1 MLHSQWQSALLAVVA
16 AAFPLVA
23 CSCAWHACSSAMHLH
38 ALQSGTFG
46 SWCERDPQ
54 RAKIVPRVLKL
65 RRGWNAA
72 AECCASRCS
81 AKGFLCRRWPC
92 SDFEE
97 TAGEHKAVR
106 VTHSCAVQLRKTCK
120 TNSAHAISRVKLVLA
135 SQHKGL
141 ECFLQLA
148 YGCLS
153 LPVMLVPAGS

>member
-1 MLHSQWQSALLAVVA
+1 MAVSLAGCCRCRLSTCCMQLRMACMLKCNASACAAVWD
-16 AAFPLVA
+16 FRKLVN
-23 CSCAWHACSSAMHLH
+23 
-38 ALQSGTFG
+38 
-46 SWCERDPQ
+46 WCERDPQ